1 MKTAQDYL
9 DEANAVVPK
18 ISFEEALAKHKA
30 GQTVFIDVRDSA
42 DIAASGTI
50 AGAKRIPR
58 GLIEFKADTGHQMH
72 DDAIGPDKDIVLI
85 CGKGGQAALTGKTL
99 HDMGYKHLANAG
111 GFPDWKENGG
121 PTEAG

>member
-1 MKTAQDYL
+1 MKTAQQYL

-18 ISFEEALAKHKA
+18 IDFEDAKQKHQA
-30 GQTVFIDVRDSA
+30 GQTIFVDVRDSGE
-42 DIAASGTI
+42 IAQSGTI
-50 AGAKRIPR
+50 AGAKRINR
-58 GLIEFKADTGHQMH
+58 GMIEFVADPNTQFH
-72 DDAIGPDKDIVLI
+72 DPDLKPDADIVLI

-99 HDMGYKHLANAG
+99 HDMGFKNLANAG

>member
-9 DEANAVVPK
+9 DEANKVVPK
-18 ISFEEALAKHKA
+18 IAFDDALAKHKA
-30 GQTVFIDVRDSA
+30 GQTLFIDVRDSA
-42 DIAASGTI
+42 DIKESGTI
-50 AGAKRIPR
+50 EGAKRIPR
-58 GLIEFKADTGHQMH
+58 GLMEFKADPNSPMH
-72 DDAIGPDKDIVLI
+72 DADLARDKDIVLI

-99 HDMGYKHLANAG
+99 HDMGYQHLANAG